1 VTVLLLLP
9 ALTQLLLC
17 HFLLFFRGI
26 STTGFAEKEDFVRAL
41 VESAKL

>member
-1 VTVLLLLP
+1 LVSASAIVS
-9 ALTQLLLC
+9 TQLLVLK
-17 HFLLFFRGI
+17 LFFRGI

>member
-1 VTVLLLLP
+1 L
-9 ALTQLLLC
+9 
-17 HFLLFFRGI
+17 FLKLFFRGI